1 MLMDCFSDV
10 INENL
15 RKNLDDNIVFCKQ
28 CGEMIVKK
36 ANNQDLCL
44 DCYKEYRRK
53 QKTETMRR
61 LRNKSCG
68 QAENPSK
75 PA

>member
-15 RKNLDDNIVFCKQ
+15 RKNLDDNIAFCKE

-36 ANNQDLCL
+36 ANNQDLCS
-44 DCYKEYRRK
+44 DCYKEYRKNYDREIKRRK
-53 QKTETMRR
+53 RAKVCPQ
-61 LRNKSCG
+61 S
-68 QAENPSK
+68 ENPSN